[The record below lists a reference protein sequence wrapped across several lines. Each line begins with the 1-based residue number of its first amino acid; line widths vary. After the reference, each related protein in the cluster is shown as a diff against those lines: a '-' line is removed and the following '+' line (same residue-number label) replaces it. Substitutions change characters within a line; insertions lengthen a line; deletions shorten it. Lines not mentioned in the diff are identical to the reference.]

1 MPARAD
7 VPPPVAQ
14 ETRAR
19 TEGPAAAGDDDSGGL
34 IIFLNGTS
42 SSGKSSIARELLAV
56 LEEPFFHLPVDAFHA
71 MRTRR
76 EADPA
81 ELPAIL
87 RRTWRGYHRAV
98 AGMAAAGNN
107 VVVDHVLSEDWR
119 LPDCLGLFPPGDVV
133 LVGVRCSLE
142 ELERRERAR
151 GDRPAGLAARQYG
164 RVHAHGLYDI
174 ECDTTTADA
183 AECARRIGAFLPHRP
198 RPTAFERL
206 RATLRPDLP
215 SPAAERGPVSTA
227 DRGRVLP

>member
-1 MPARAD
+1 MPVSAEIPSPAGSEARATS
-7 VPPPVAQ
+7 A
-14 ETRAR
+14 A
-19 TEGPAAAGDDDSGGL
+19 PAGGAASAGGEVDTSGGL

-56 LEEPFFHLPVDAFHA
+56 LEEPYFHLPVDAFHA
-71 MRTRR
+71 MRTRG

-81 ELPAIL
+81 ELPGIL

-98 AGMAAAGNN
+98 AGMAAGGNN

-119 LPDCLGLFPPGDVV
+119 LPDCLGLFPPRDVV

-183 AECARRIGAFLPHRP
+183 RECARRISAFLPHRP
-198 RPTAFERL
+198 LPTAFERL
-206 RATLRPDLP
+206 RAALRPELP
-215 SPAAERGPVSTA
+215 PVDA
-227 DRGRVLP
+227 